1 MANLPFRM
9 QPKTRHNKMARVNKK
24 KVALAD
30 AATPKPTIRDILA
43 LGSSFGGTSDRSTYA
58 HITKLNQ

>member
-1 MANLPFRM
+1 M

-30 AATPKPTIRDILA
+30 AATPKPTIRDILD
-43 LGSSFGGTSDRSTYA
+43 LGSSFVRGGYGAGGTSDRSTYA